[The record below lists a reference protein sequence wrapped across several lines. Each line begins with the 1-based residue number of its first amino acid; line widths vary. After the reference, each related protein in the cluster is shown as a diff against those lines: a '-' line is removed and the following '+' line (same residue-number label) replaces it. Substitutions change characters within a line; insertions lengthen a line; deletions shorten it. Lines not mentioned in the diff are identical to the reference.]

1 MLAAKVGP
9 AKSDREIAGDSPAEG
24 KRVCRIDELNCLLV
38 DGPQMSTDDDPAG
51 DSKDQASLI
60 SGPLGHGAPAGQAS
74 GRDERGAAELSN
86 PHQVPRNW

>member
-1 MLAAKVGP
+1 
-9 AKSDREIAGDSPAEG
+9 
-24 KRVCRIDELNCLLV
+24 
-38 DGPQMSTDDDPAG
+38 MSADHDPAG

-86 PHQVPRNW
+86 PHQVPKNW